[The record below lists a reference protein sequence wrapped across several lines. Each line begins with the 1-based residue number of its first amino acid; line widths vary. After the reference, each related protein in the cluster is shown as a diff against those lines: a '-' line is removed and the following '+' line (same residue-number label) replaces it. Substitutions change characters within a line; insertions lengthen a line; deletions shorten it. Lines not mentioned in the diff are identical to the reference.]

1 MEPRRAYYEW
11 VARVWRLPRTP
22 QDPDL
27 RWESLV
33 PALRVW
39 GDALPK
45 PSDAPIGDA
54 VLRLYQRLAGESV
67 ARWRRTRRFEAEAR
81 AALLSM
87 LGLERVEDA
96 RDDPVPDAWQ
106 GVLPSR
112 RYARLVVALGEAS
125 VRRWQR
131 DGYAMLRLPE
141 LPRPAPKTDYAYLAT
156 YNLTPD
162 TARARA
168 LLGVL
173 LRLKPRAT
181 RLAVAAQGA
190 WATLSGIAC
199 ALAQVPL
206 DAPSLAEPEP
216 LDLPCYDRLGGAAT
230 VQRLIPAPE

>member
-1 MEPRRAYYEW
+1 
-11 VARVWRLPRTP
+11 
-22 QDPDL
+22 
-27 RWESLV
+27 
-33 PALRVW
+33 
-39 GDALPK
+39 
-45 PSDAPIGDA
+45 
-54 VLRLYQRLAGESV
+54 
-67 ARWRRTRRFEAEAR
+67 
-81 AALLSM
+81 M
-87 LGLERVEDA
+87 LGLERAEDA

-112 RYARLVVALGEAS
+112 RYARLAVAIGEAS

-131 DGYAMLRLPE
+131 DGYAVLRLPE

-162 TARARA
+162 TARART

-173 LRLKPRAT
+173 MRLKPRAT
-181 RLAVAAQGA
+181 RLAVAAHGE

-230 VQRLIPAPE
+230 LQRLTPAPE